1 MHAYF
6 QSIRRMDN
14 DTKNRTFRIFA
25 CARDVLDA
33 ELFFVANP
41 ESIKIIGVPMQL
53 NKRQKS
59 EFEI

>member
-1 MHAYF
+1 
-6 QSIRRMDN
+6 MDN

-33 ELFFVANP
+33 EVFFVANP

-53 NKRQKS
+53 NKRQSRSLKFD
-59 EFEI
+59 ERRRR